1 MLNGPFIERY
11 FSEIRQIVDTISR
24 EDIDRA
30 IEALFAAWRQHRTV
44 FLMGNGGSA
53 STATHFACDLSK
65 VTVCEGRPRLRAIS
79 LCDNPALIG
88 ALTND
93 EGFAHIF
100 SEQIRSLMRPR
111 DVLIGISVH
120 GGSGSDKAGLWSQ
133 NLLRAMR
140 LAKLEIEHAGGVAL
154 RFRADVRDFEQICAA
169 VDRMRVHFGSLDI
182 LIAAAG
188 SQGPIGPLVNVKPS
202 EFADTVEINL
212 MGVLH
217 ACQAVL

>member
-11 FSEIRQIVDTISR
+11 FAEMRQILDSISR
-24 EDIDRA
+24 QDIDRV
-30 IEALFAAWRQHRTV
+30 IEALFAAWREGRTV

-65 VTVCEGRPRLRAIS
+65 VTVCQGRPRLRAIS
-79 LCDNPALIG
+79 LCDNPALIS

-93 EGFAHIF
+93 EGFAQIF

-140 LAKLEIEHAGGVAL
+140 VAKDEFQATVVGFSGFDGGA
-154 RFRADVRDFEQICAA
+154 FRDVADVCLTVPFRSTPQVESFHLTLE
-169 VDRMRVHFGSLDI
+169 H
-182 LIAAAG
+182 LITFCLKEKIANCT
-188 SQGPIGPLVNVKPS
+188 PP
-202 EFADTVEINL
+202 
-212 MGVLH
+212 
-217 ACQAVL
+217 

>member
-1 MLNGPFIERY
+1 MVNRAFIEGY
-11 FSEIRQIVDTISR
+11 LAEMKQAVESLAAA
-24 EDIDRA
+24 DIDRA
-30 IEALFAAWRQHRTV
+30 IETLFDAWREGRTV

-79 LCDNPALIG
+79 LCDNPALIS

-100 SEQIRSLMRPR
+100 SEQIRSLMQPH

-133 NLLRAMR
+133 NLLRA
-140 LAKLEIEHAGGVAL
+140 LQVAKEG
-154 RFRADVRDFEQICAA
+154 FQPT
-169 VDRMRVHFGSLDI
+169 SL
-182 LIAAAG
+182 G
-188 SQGPIGPLVNVKPS
+188 
-202 EFADTVEINL
+202 
-212 MGVLH
+212 
-217 ACQAVL
+217 

>member
-11 FSEIRQIVDTISR
+11 FDQMREILNTISR
-24 EDIDRA
+24 EDIDRV
-30 IEALFAAWRQHRTV
+30 IEALFAAWREGRTV

-65 VTVCEGRPRLRAIS
+65 ITVCEGRPRLRAVS
-79 LCDNPALIG
+79 LCDNPALIS

-100 SEQIRSLMRPR
+100 SEQLRSLMRPR

-140 LAKLEIEHAGGVAL
+140 VAKEE
-154 RFRADVRDFEQICAA
+154 FRATVVGFSGFDGGAFRDAADICLTVPFPSTPQVESFHLALEHLITFCLKEKIA
-169 VDRMRVHFGSLDI
+169 TCSL
-182 LIAAAG
+182 
-188 SQGPIGPLVNVKPS
+188 P
-202 EFADTVEINL
+202 
-212 MGVLH
+212 
-217 ACQAVL
+217 